1 MNFDKVGFAV
11 SKDKEVFLVEY
22 NEEGKIENSLNITSN
37 FVETVI
43 TAFLTPTGEESIFET
58 PSGKRV
64 SVGVKILEEKKEKKK
79 KIITN

>member
-1 MNFDKVGFAV
+1 MKFDKVGFAV
-11 SKDKEVFLVEY
+11 SKDKKVYLVEY
-22 NEEGKIENSLNITSN
+22 NDEGKIEESVDITSN

-58 PSGKRV
+58 PNGKKI
-64 SVGVKILEEKKEKKK
+64 SIGVKILEEKKEKKK